1 MALFRSVYL
10 CLPLLIYFLQGCLF
24 LTPLCYLIIAYI
36 GSYQVLS
43 LITEYDCLI
52 VWVYMYKNLRIFNI
66 FVINFRPYLGIY
78 FRLTVRAGIAILLDE
93 HIDRKKEHWKSD
105 DILVVSKQ
113 YYKQK
118 ILTPNRHV
126 LNNNY
131 TKGKMR
137 TISINYFNHGNGFSA
152 LL

>member
-1 MALFRSVYL
+1 MRRLPVLSCPVSPKSFLSFLYNFNSFFYLSNPYLALFRSVYL

-66 FVINFRPYLGIY
+66 FVINVRPYLGIY
-78 FRLTVRAGIAILLDE
+78 IF
-93 HIDRKKEHWKSD
+93 
-105 DILVVSKQ
+105 
-113 YYKQK
+113 
-118 ILTPNRHV
+118 P
-126 LNNNY
+126 
-131 TKGKMR
+131 
-137 TISINYFNHGNGFSA
+137 INCTGWNCDFTR
-152 LL
+152 